1 MDGEEK
7 TSLQRLKILY
17 LYKILTKQT
26 DEDHPLTMPEII
38 DKLADAGIFAGR
50 KAIYEDIEALRT
62 YGVDII
68 SGRGRGTG
76 YFVGS
81 REFELPELKL
91 LADAVSSSS
100 FITQRKSLELL
111 KKIEGLASKYE
122 ASQLHRQVF
131 VAGRVKTMNESIY
144 YNVDRIHTAI
154 AENSRIRFRYFQ
166 WNVDKEMELRHNGA
180 VYEVSPWALSWDDE
194 NYYLIAYDGIR
205 GIIKHFRV
213 DKMLNIESS
222 GEQREGKQMFKSFNM
237 AAYARKTFGM
247 YGGVEEWVRIKC
259 DNSLA
264 GVMIDRF
271 GKDISM
277 TRLNEKQFVAT
288 VDVAVSRQ
296 FMAWVIGLGDGA
308 EIIGPESVVDEMR
321 EEIKR
326 LAGQYGKSEE

>member
-111 KKIEGLASKYE
+111 KKIEGLASIYE
-122 ASQLHRQVF
+122 ANQISRQVYI
-131 VAGRVKTMNESIY
+131 ADRVKTMNEKIY
-144 YNVDRIHTAI
+144 ISVDRIHRAI
-154 AENSRIRFRYFQ
+154 ALKKQISFKYFEYDINLKKRYRDGMRFC
-166 WNVDKEMELRHNGA
+166 
-180 VYEVSPWALSWDDE
+180 SPYALTWDSGR
-194 NYYLIAYDGIR
+194 YYLVSYYEKRPDILTN
-205 GIIKHFRV
+205 FRV
-213 DKMLNIESS
+213 DRMESVEITDIPIKELDKDFSLSEYLSSTISMFS
-222 GEQREGKQMFKSFNM
+222 GETRD
-237 AAYARKTFGM
+237 
-247 YGGVEEWVRIKC
+247 VRLRFSNFLV
-259 DNSLA
+259 NS
-264 GVMIDRF
+264 VIDRF
-271 GKDISM
+271 GKQIHFTPDGDEHFTFHVKVKAEAPFFGWLCQFGGNAQIIEPADL
-277 TRLNEKQFVAT
+277 REKYAQHLRETLTANC
-288 VDVAVSRQ
+288 
-296 FMAWVIGLGDGA
+296 GD
-308 EIIGPESVVDEMR
+308 S
-321 EEIKR
+321 
-326 LAGQYGKSEE
+326 GQT

>member
-1 MDGEEK
+1 MAKSSNQKLKLVYLMKILLEK
-7 TSLQRLKILY
+7 T
-17 LYKILTKQT
+17 
-26 DEDHPLTMPEII
+26 DETHSITMSEII
-38 DKLADAGIFAGR
+38 DALQAYGIGAER
-50 KAIYEDIEALRT
+50 KSLYDDLETLRV
-62 YGVDII
+62 YGMDII
-68 SGRGRGTG
+68 GTQEDRK
-76 YFVGS
+76 YYYHVGN
-81 REFELPELKL
+81 RQFELAELKL
-91 LADAVSSSS
+91 LVDSVQSAK
-100 FITQRKSLELL
+100 FITEGKSNELI
-111 KKIEGLASKYE
+111 KKIEGLASQYE

-131 VAGRVKTMNESIY
+131 VNGRVKTMNESIY

-271 GKDISM
+271 GKDVSM